1 MSRVVDLTA
10 SRGRMEER
18 CLLLC
23 QVRLI
28 TPIVEDSNMYEITC
42 EGQEYLDRKL
52 DVENRPTPSP
62 QALQG

>member
-1 MSRVVDLTA
+1 
-10 SRGRMEER
+10 MEER